1 MLYPAELRARAAQS
15 SIEAIWR
22 PTARQPNIRSPA
34 NRSRGVLTMKTV
46 ISLAL
51 VAALAAGSANAAC
64 TYPKAPEKIPDGNT
78 ATLEQMIAAQR
89 GVKQFDADITAYQ
102 NCLESEFN
110 DAMSKEASLTEEQ
123 KKERRKIV
131 DQKMNAAVDEA
142 QGLADRLNAQIRV
155 YKEKAAAKKN

>member
-1 MLYPAELRARAAQS
+1 
-15 SIEAIWR
+15 
-22 PTARQPNIRSPA
+22 
-34 NRSRGVLTMKTV
+34 MKTV

-64 TYPKAPEKIPDGNT
+64 TYPKSPEKIPDGGT
-78 ATLEQMIAAQR
+78 ATLEEMIAAQR

-102 NCLESEFN
+102 NCLETEFN
-110 DAMSKEASLTEEQ
+110 DAMSKETSLTEEQ

>member
-1 MLYPAELRARAAQS
+1 
-15 SIEAIWR
+15 
-22 PTARQPNIRSPA
+22 
-34 NRSRGVLTMKTV
+34 MKTV

-64 TYPKAPEKIPDGNT
+64 TYPKSPEKIPDGGT
-78 ATLEQMIAAQR
+78 ATLEEMIAAQR

-102 NCLESEFN
+102 NCLETEFN
-110 DAMSKEASLTEEQ
+110 EAMAKETTLTEEQ